1 MGPRLLLLDE
11 PLASL
16 DATRKREIVPYLE
29 KLRDEARVPM
39 VCVTTMPPSLPV
51 SPLPWSGWTPGGWRP
66 SAGPSFWTLPIS
78 TPWSELRPSLEQGP
92 RFVSCLF
99 QLADN
104 G

>member
-39 VCVTTMPPSLPV
+39 VCVTHNAAELARLATSVVRMDAWRV
-51 SPLPWSGWTPGGWRP
+51 AAVGG
-66 SAGPSFWTLPIS
+66 T
-78 TPWSELRPSLEQGP
+78 ELLD
-92 RFVSCLF
+92 V
-99 QLADN
+99 ADLDAMV
-104 G
+104 